1 MGIEDKSKKILSDL
15 KSTDIEF
22 VIETIGQIK
31 ESGNSII
38 LMALIDLLHDS
49 PQNIEI
55 KKAIL
60 DLLAELKDIASIPTL
75 ISAIKNEKY
84 INERKELVASC
95 WQNGLNYNEYLP
107 LFIDLII
114 SEDFLVAFEA
124 FTVIENMY
132 GIVPEEVIELEV
144 VKIQNALIGA
154 DEQKAY
160 LLNNVLTI
168 IRDIPEEIHFTD

>member
-31 ESGNSII
+31 ESGNSVI
-38 LMALIDLLHDS
+38 LLALIDLLHDTS
-49 PQNIEI
+49 HIEI
-55 KKAIL
+55 NKAIL
-60 DLLAELKDIASIPTL
+60 DLLSEMKDESSIPTL
-75 ISAIKNEKY
+75 ISAIKNDKY

-95 WQNGLNYNEYLP
+95 WQNGLNYNEHLP

-114 SEDFLVAFEA
+114 NADFLVAFEA
-124 FTVIENMY
+124 FTVIENLY
-132 GIVPEEVIELEV
+132 GIIPEEVIEQEV
-144 VKIQNALIGA
+144 VKIQNALIEA
-154 DEQKAY
+154 DEQKGY
-160 LLNNVLTI
+160 LLNNALTI